1 MQSHQLWT
9 MPTFSV
15 VLQHSTSMQRLARVQ
30 TAGLL
35 IKSLTSSTACMCFW
49 AEACRAPHVQMNYSA
64 SFSRVVSSLRL
75 CAGLNDPADTSSAT
89 QGRAGFLIVSA
100 VHIWAISAC
109 GSMPAGFLQL
119 HIIQLTE
126 RIKDSM
132 GCQSETI
139 SKEIP
144 SVMTPTTQP
153 RAEWEEMD
161 WVGVE
166 SPELTEL
173 WERS

>member
-1 MQSHQLWT
+1 MLCRLIRWERCSYSLL
-9 MPTFSV
+9 SS
-15 VLQHSTSMQRLARVQ
+15 STAHGCRGSCVQ

-35 IKSLTSSTACMCFW
+35 TKSLTDMCFW
-49 AEACRAPHVQMNYSA
+49 AEACRAPHIRTNYSP
-64 SFSRVVSSLRL
+64 SFPELFHPWD
-75 CAGLNDPADTSSAT
+75 CAWLNDPADTSSAT
-89 QGRAGFLIVSA
+89 QGRAGFLILSA
-100 VHIWAISAC
+100 VHISAISEC

-119 HIIQLTE
+119 HIIQLTV

>member
-1 MQSHQLWT
+1 MPSHQLWT
-9 MPTFSV
+9 MLIFFV
-15 VLQHSTSMQRLARVQ
+15 VLQHGTLTQRLTRVQ

-35 IKSLTSSTACMCFW
+35 MKSLTSSAACVCFW
-49 AEACRAPHVQMNYSA
+49 AEACRAPQIQMNYSP
-64 SFSRVVSSLRL
+64 SFSGVVSTLRL
-75 CAGLNDPADTSSAT
+75 CARLNGPADTSSAT
-89 QGRAGFLIVSA
+89 QGRAGFLILSA
-100 VHIWAISAC
+100 VHISAISEC